1 MSNKR
6 FRRFKKQINIPP
18 QEESLDEILKD
29 IGVPE
34 KGEFILDKF
43 QKDAIEKLNSG
54 IKNLLVVAPTGSGK
68 TFIAESYIRKIFSE
82 SDARSIWY
90 TTPMRALSNDKY
102 HQFCGIF
109 GKDNVGIITGDI
121 RENINARFVI
131 ATTESYRNLLLSQKG
146 FSPDFVVVDELHF
159 MNDPSRG
166 KVWEE
171 IIILTPQTTKMLFLS
186 ATIGNYDRI
195 REWIENIRGDCE
207 IVIQEEENRPVKLKT
222 ALVDSRGLI
231 FTYPEWRK
239 NIHLMPFDYKNL
251 SGYVALVRR
260 LESRNLLPAIFY
272 IPTRRLCE
280 DVVKFVSSRLSKI
293 LQIEK
298 INKFMDS
305 ENSVVSLSDEEKKIL
320 ESGFVQHHAG
330 RSPHWKRLIEN
341 LMREGRLRAVC
352 ATTTLS
358 AGIDF
363 PARTVFIST
372 SQRPSDNGWIRLSTN
387 EVKQIAGRAG
397 RRGKDRVGFVLIPDE
412 TMLEDIYSDSDYII
426 SHFEP
431 SYMLILNMIK
441 LYSAD
446 ELKNIVD
453 NSFYYYTNKKR
464 VEDIKKDIQFLSI
477 TYDKKGKSVRKHI
490 HRLKQE
496 LNTLNY
502 VDELLTKRI
511 SVLKDIN
518 YIKFLQDNR
527 YILTPSGELSA
538 NIKRDTNF
546 LQLSTA
552 LISGIFDRDAPVLL
566 AILFGRLAQGRL
578 VTKSTGRYGQ
588 SMREVFEFCKYYESR
603 YFLKD
608 EEFTYSAFM
617 ERIGENIATR
627 YRKVDFEIL
636 SDIASRFRIEEGD
649 LYKLIVDVRD
659 FLYTLSDVNAPC
671 SYPARELIELLK
683 WEE

>member
-251 SGYVALVRR
+251 SGYVALV
-260 LESRNLLPAIFY
+260 
-272 IPTRRLCE
+272 
-280 DVVKFVSSRLSKI
+280 
-293 LQIEK
+293 
-298 INKFMDS
+298 
-305 ENSVVSLSDEEKKIL
+305 KK
-320 ESGFVQHHAG
+320 
-330 RSPHWKRLIEN
+330 
-341 LMREGRLRAVC
+341 
-352 ATTTLS
+352 T
-358 AGIDF
+358 
-363 PARTVFIST
+363 
-372 SQRPSDNGWIRLSTN
+372 
-387 EVKQIAGRAG
+387 
-397 RRGKDRVGFVLIPDE
+397 
-412 TMLEDIYSDSDYII
+412 
-426 SHFEP
+426 
-431 SYMLILNMIK
+431 
-441 LYSAD
+441 
-446 ELKNIVD
+446 
-453 NSFYYYTNKKR
+453 
-464 VEDIKKDIQFLSI
+464 
-477 TYDKKGKSVRKHI
+477 
-490 HRLKQE
+490 
-496 LNTLNY
+496 
-502 VDELLTKRI
+502 
-511 SVLKDIN
+511 
-518 YIKFLQDNR
+518 
-527 YILTPSGELSA
+527 
-538 NIKRDTNF
+538 
-546 LQLSTA
+546 
-552 LISGIFDRDAPVLL
+552 
-566 AILFGRLAQGRL
+566 
-578 VTKSTGRYGQ
+578 
-588 SMREVFEFCKYYESR
+588 
-603 YFLKD
+603 
-608 EEFTYSAFM
+608 
-617 ERIGENIATR
+617 
-627 YRKVDFEIL
+627 
-636 SDIASRFRIEEGD
+636 
-649 LYKLIVDVRD
+649 
-659 FLYTLSDVNAPC
+659 
-671 SYPARELIELLK
+671 
-683 WEE
+683 

>member
-1 MSNKR
+1 
-6 FRRFKKQINIPP
+6 
-18 QEESLDEILKD
+18 
-29 IGVPE
+29 
-34 KGEFILDKF
+34 
-43 QKDAIEKLNSG
+43 
-54 IKNLLVVAPTGSGK
+54 
-68 TFIAESYIRKIFSE
+68 
-82 SDARSIWY
+82 
-90 TTPMRALSNDKY
+90 
-102 HQFCGIF
+102 
-109 GKDNVGIITGDI
+109 
-121 RENINARFVI
+121 
-131 ATTESYRNLLLSQKG
+131 
-146 FSPDFVVVDELHF
+146 
-159 MNDPSRG
+159 
-166 KVWEE
+166 
-171 IIILTPQTTKMLFLS
+171 
-186 ATIGNYDRI
+186 
-195 REWIENIRGDCE
+195 
-207 IVIQEEENRPVKLKT
+207 
-222 ALVDSRGLI
+222 
-231 FTYPEWRK
+231 
-239 NIHLMPFDYKNL
+239 
-251 SGYVALVRR
+251 
-260 LESRNLLPAIFY
+260 
-272 IPTRRLCE
+272 
-280 DVVKFVSSRLSKI
+280 VVKFVSSRLSKI